1 MSHWQNKIIAITG
14 GSNGLGLEMAT
25 HFAAAGAQVVI
36 IARDQQRLTTVCQN
50 SPNLHPVVADI
61 LQTEQVAAAVASIV
75 QQHGQIDVWINN
87 VGKSTRADLLTCD
100 IDAYQSMMEI
110 NFYSAVRCST
120 AVLPYL
126 AKTSGSLVNIGSL
139 ASKTGWRNMS
149 PYSASKHALAAFSH
163 QVRLEGPSN
172 VHCLSVYP
180 GPIRREDAGQRYAE
194 ESSGLDKSAAQP
206 GAGVKLKGI
215 CPKQLAAKI
224 DRSIQR
230 RKKELIVPSHTR
242 LLFSLLQL
250 SPSLGD
256 WILKKS
262 AK

>member
-14 GSNGLGLEMAT
+14 GSNGLGLELAQY
-25 HFAAAGAQVVI
+25 FSAAGAQVNV
-36 IARDQQRLTTVCQN
+36 IARDERRLTEVCQN
-50 SPNLHPVVADI
+50 STNLHPIVADV
-61 LQTEQVAAAVASIV
+61 LDDQQVTDAVEAIV
-75 QQHGQIDVWINN
+75 QQHGKIDVWFNN

-100 IDAYQSMMEI
+100 IEAYRSMMEI

-126 AKTSGSLVNIGSL
+126 AKSSGSLVNIGSL
-139 ASKTGWRNMS
+139 ASKTAWRNMA

-163 QVRLEGPSN
+163 QVRLEGPPN

-180 GPIRREDAGQRYAE
+180 GPIRREDAGERYAQE
-194 ESSGLDKSAAQP
+194 ASGLDAAAAEP

-215 CPKQLAAKI
+215 CPQQLVNKI
-224 DRSIQR
+224 DRAIQR
-230 RKKELIVPSHTR
+230 RKKELIVPGHTR
-242 LLFSLLQL
+242 ILFTLLQL
-250 SPSLGD
+250 FPSLGD

>member
-14 GSNGLGLEMAT
+14 GSSGFGLELAR
-25 HFAAAGAQVVI
+25 HFSSAGAQAII
-36 IARDQQRLTTVCQN
+36 IARDEQRLTAACQD
-50 SPNLHPVVADI
+50 SVSMHPIVADI
-61 LQTEQVAAAVASIV
+61 LNDQQVTDAIESIIE
-75 QQHGQIDVWINN
+75 QHGKIDVWINN

-100 IDAYQSMMEI
+100 IEAYQSMMEI

-126 AKTSGSLVNIGSL
+126 AKSSGSLVNIGSL
-139 ASKTGWRNMS
+139 ASKTAWRNMS

-163 QVRLEGPSN
+163 QVRLEGPPN
-172 VHCLSVYP
+172 VNCLSVYP
-180 GPIRREDAGQRYAE
+180 GPIRREDAGDRYAQE
-194 ESSGLDKSAAQP
+194 ASGLDAAAAEP

-215 CPKQLAAKI
+215 CPKQLATKI
-224 DRSIQR
+224 DRAIRR
-230 RKKELIVPSHTR
+230 RKKDLIVPGR
-242 LLFSLLQL
+242 ARILFTLLQL

-256 WILKKS
+256 WILKRS

>member
-14 GSNGLGLEMAT
+14 GSNGLGLELAT

-36 IARDQQRLTTVCQN
+36 IARDQERLAAVCQN
-50 SPNLHPVVADI
+50 SPNLHPVVADV
-61 LQTEQVAAAVASIV
+61 LQTEQVAAAVESIID
-75 QQHGQIDVWINN
+75 QHGQIDVWINN
-87 VGKSTRADLLTCD
+87 VGKSTRAELLTTG

-120 AVLPYL
+120 AVLPHL

-139 ASKTGWRNMS
+139 AAKTAWRNMS
-149 PYSASKHALAAFSH
+149 PYSASKHALAAFNH
-163 QVRLEGPSN
+163 QVRLEGPAN
-172 VHCLSVYP
+172 VHCLLVCP
-180 GPIRREDAGQRYAE
+180 GPIRREDAGQRYAK
-194 ESSGLDKSAAQP
+194 ESSGLDATAAQP

-215 CPKQLAAKI
+215 CPKKLVAKI

-230 RKKELIVPSHTR
+230 RKKELVVPGHTR
-242 LLFSLLQL
+242 ILFSLLQL
-250 SPSLGD
+250 APSLGD

-262 AK
+262 SK